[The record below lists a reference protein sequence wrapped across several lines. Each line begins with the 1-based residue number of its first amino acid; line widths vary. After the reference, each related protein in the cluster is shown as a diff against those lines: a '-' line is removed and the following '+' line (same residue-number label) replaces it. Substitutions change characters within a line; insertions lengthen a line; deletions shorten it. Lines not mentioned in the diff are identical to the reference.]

1 MMEIKVGFRRWG
13 HGQILPERLE
23 SSLPN
28 YFVITLESGFLSIT
42 SRCLGQYNQRMTHQR
57 SSPVGE
63 RDRKSLWAINLGLG
77 FNIALAILKTTFG
90 ILAHSPALLAEGINS
105 TSDVAYYV
113 VASIFMRLANKPA
126 DNEHPYGH
134 RQLESIASLVVGAF
148 VVATAIAVFWDAV
161 DKMWDLFDGKI
172 STLGSHPFALWVA
185 LGTVVI
191 KIILFL
197 YVRKLGKET
206 RNPIVNALA
215 YDHRNDIFS
224 ASAASLGIFLGR
236 IGFPWG
242 DPLAGALVAL
252 LILRTGI
259 YILRESSVDLMD
271 AVPSKELAQ
280 QISALVKNVRGVQQ
294 LEEVQAHRFGPH
306 LVLNLT
312 IGINGSL
319 TVRQGDRI
327 ATNLELLIYESIPNI
342 RHIHVHYHPAEDARR
357 DMSIDDILAETR
369 KHVAAHESLISE
381 IQESNVS

>member
-1 MMEIKVGFRRWG
+1 
-13 HGQILPERLE
+13 
-23 SSLPN
+23 
-28 YFVITLESGFLSIT
+28 
-42 SRCLGQYNQRMTHQR
+42 MTD
-57 SSPVGE
+57 E

-77 FNIALAILKTTFG
+77 INIALSIVKTAFG

-126 DNEHPYGH
+126 DDEHPYGH

-161 DKMWDLFDGKI
+161 NKMWELIDGNLT
-172 STLGSHPFALWVA
+172 TLGSQPFALWVA
-185 LGTVVI
+185 LGTVLI
-191 KIILFL
+191 KIVLFF

-206 RNPIVNALA
+206 RNPIVDALA

-224 ASAASLGIFLGR
+224 ASAASIGIFLGR
-236 IGFPWG
+236 VGLPWG

-259 YILRESSVDLMD
+259 YILRESSVELMD

-280 QISALVKNVRGVQQ
+280 QISDLLKQVRGVQQ
-294 LEEVQAHRFGPH
+294 LEELQAHRFGPH
-306 LVLNLT
+306 LVVNLT
-312 IGINGSL
+312 IGINGAL
-319 TVRQGDRI
+319 TVRQGDKI
-327 ATNLELLIYESIPNI
+327 ATKVELLIYESIPNI

-357 DMSIDDILAETR
+357 NMSIDDILAETR
-369 KHVAAHESLISE
+369 KHVAAHEIFINE
-381 IQESNVS
+381 REESKVS